1 MTAHS
6 QALTALA
13 IAYRDR
19 EAAQRRYDRCKAKG
33 DTQAMHR
40 AMRRLEEA
48 TQRALMAEV
57 RAQKVIG

>member
-6 QALTALA
+6 QALTAVA
-13 IAYRDR
+13 IAQSDR
-19 EAAQRRYDRCKAKG
+19 AKAQRRYDDAKAKG

-57 RAQKVIG
+57 RAQRVIR